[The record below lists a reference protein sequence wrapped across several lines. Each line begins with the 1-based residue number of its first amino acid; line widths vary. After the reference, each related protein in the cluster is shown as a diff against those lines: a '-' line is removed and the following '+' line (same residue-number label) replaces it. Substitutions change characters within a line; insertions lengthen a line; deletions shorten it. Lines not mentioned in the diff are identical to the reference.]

1 MFGELLEFL
10 LPREPDRD
18 PGFRQ
23 EIRRL
28 ARRSLYIVG
37 AVEIGLP
44 LVTFPIGL
52 LIHSHPSVP
61 RSYYDPSRLRY
72 VGLLWIVGLGTIA
85 AARTKWGF
93 RQGRLLASAS
103 TLAVAAILIA
113 AHFQGGKI
121 VEGLTGD
128 WRSAVELGVSL
139 IFVELVA
146 VAVLPLRPVH
156 MFLLGTSITLL
167 CFSGFVLVHDWE
179 TALQAFA
186 QNHALH
192 GLPIATLLTSGLSA
206 VIYRYLYETY
216 KSHQQTM
223 NAQSQLLLAES
234 SASMG
239 RLAAAL
245 SHELNTPAGAL
256 KSAVATLR
264 QVAEKRP
271 GASEDQRTQL
281 ARTEEELHLVVEKSL
296 QRLQEVVKRM
306 QRVTGLDR
314 AEVSSVDLNEV
325 LEDLV
330 SLVESDL
337 SAGVSIVL
345 DLQPVPS
352 IDARPQQMSA
362 VFSNLLHEATAQVGT
377 EGSIRISTRK
387 LDSGIEV
394 VLAHDGP
401 GMSRDE
407 LSQVFDLGLSVRGK
421 RVAASNWSLFSSR
434 QILREH
440 GGEIRIES
448 HPDQGTTV
456 YVSLPC

>member
-28 ARRSLYIVG
+28 ARRSLYIIAV
-37 AVEIGLP
+37 VEIGLP
-44 LVTFPIGL
+44 LISFPIGIL
-52 LIHSHPSVP
+52 SHAHPSVT
-61 RSYYDPSRLRY
+61 RSFDDPAKLWH
-72 VGLLWIVGLGTIA
+72 VGLLWLVGLLTIA
-85 AARTKWGF
+85 AARTKFGF
-93 RQGRLLASAS
+93 QQGRRLASIS
-103 TLAVAAILIA
+103 TLAVAAILVGG
-113 AHFQGGKI
+113 HFVGGKI
-121 VEGLTGD
+121 SEGGTGD
-128 WRSAVELGVSL
+128 LAADVELGVGL
-139 IFVELVA
+139 IFVKLVA
-146 VAVLPLRPVH
+146 VAVVPLRPVQ
-156 MFLLGTSITLL
+156 MFVLGTSFTLL
-167 CFSGFVLVHDWE
+167 CFSGFVLFLDWE
-179 TALQAFA
+179 AALEAFA

-192 GLPIATLLTSGLSA
+192 GLPIATILTSGLSA
-206 VIYRYLYETY
+206 VIYHYLYETY

-223 NAQSQLLLAES
+223 KAQSQLLLAES

-256 KSAVATLR
+256 KSAVDTLR
-264 QVAEKRP
+264 QVAGKRP
-271 GASEDQRTQL
+271 EASEEQRERLNQ
-281 ARTEEELHLVVEKSL
+281 TEAELHLVLEKSL

-330 SLVESDL
+330 SLIESDL
-337 SAGVSIVL
+337 PQEVSIDL
-345 DLQPVPS
+345 DLQPVPRIS
-352 IDARPQQMSA
+352 ARPQQMSA
-362 VFSNLLHEATAQVGT
+362 VFSNLLHEATTWVGT
-377 EGSIRISTRK
+377 EGRLRITSRK
-387 LDSGIEV
+387 LDSRIEV
-394 VLAHDGP
+394 VLAHEGL
-401 GMSRDE
+401 GMPASE
-407 LSQVFDLGLSVRGK
+407 LSQVFDLAFSVRGK

-448 HPDQGTTV
+448 QPDQGTTI
-456 YVSLPC
+456 YVLLPC